1 MEQTTDTSL
10 FSLAI
15 DPTTKTH
22 LSETA
27 KWARFLAIVGIIVLA
42 LMILFGLFG
51 SAMLFSTPA
60 LENQYGG
67 AGAGFFAG
75 YMVVMAIIWFFP
87 LLFTMRF
94 ASNMRKALASNDQG
108 SLNTSFQNL
117 KICLRYLGII
127 TIIGVGFMAIG
138 VVFALIS
145 VAAFAS

>member
-1 MEQTTDTSL
+1 MESSSSLSL

-15 DPTTKTH
+15 DPITKTH
-22 LSETA
+22 LSEVA
-27 KWARFLAIVGIIVLA
+27 KWARFLAIAGMIVLA

-51 SAMLFSTPA
+51 SAMLFSTAA

-67 AGAGFFAG
+67 AGAGIFAA
-75 YMVVMAIIWFFP
+75 YIVIMAIIWFFP

-94 ASNMRKALASNDQG
+94 ASNMRKALASDDQEA
-108 SLNTSFQNL
+108 LNTSFQNL

-127 TIIGVGFMAIG
+127 TIIAVAFMAIG

-145 VAAFAS
+145 VAAFA